1 MKTAATAS
9 VCVAVVLI
17 GVKLF
22 ALIMT
27 DSVAML
33 SSLIDS
39 SLDALAS
46 CLNLWAVRQS
56 LEPADSRHRFG
67 HGKIEPLASLGQAMF
82 IAGSALLLIFQ
93 SIHYI
98 LNPREVGNAEIGM
111 AAMGVSIVLTLLL
124 VAFQRFVVKKT
135 GSVAITADYAH
146 YAGDV
151 MMNLSVVAS
160 LFVSARF
167 RFPYSDPI
175 FALAIAVYLLVCARR
190 VFGQAMVQLIDAELP
205 HAEKQ
210 KIANI
215 VLTTPDVSGLHD
227 LRTRSSGTQWFIQ
240 LHLELDP
247 DLSLSKAH
255 AIADAVEKRLQS
267 AFPNAEIIIHQDP
280 AGLNEHHP
288 QWCYEK
294 I

>member
-98 LNPREVGNAEIGM
+98 LNPREVGNAEIGI

-124 VAFQRFVVKKT
+124 VTFQRFVVKKT

>member
-56 LEPADSRHRFG
+56 LEPADSHHRFG

-98 LNPREVGNAEIGM
+98 LNPRDVGNAEIGM